1 MIKILLK
8 GIISKFYMQLASK
21 CDKIQYFVYKFIV
34 YKIYVLMHLNG
45 VSGYCQTHSIDFKF
59 NIFY

>member
-1 MIKILLK
+1 
-8 GIISKFYMQLASK
+8 MQLASK